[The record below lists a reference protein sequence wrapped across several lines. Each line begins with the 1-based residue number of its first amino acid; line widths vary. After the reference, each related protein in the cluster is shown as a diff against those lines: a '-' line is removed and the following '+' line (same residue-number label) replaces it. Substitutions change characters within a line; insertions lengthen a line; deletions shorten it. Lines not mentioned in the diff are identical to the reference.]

1 MSMND
6 SESTTG
12 IGTNGADPPRPS
24 DDSDDTTLRDR
35 IAANPRPATIWF
47 AGFAVLV
54 LVELGRFAGAGLNLA
69 AILELFIGA
78 TFGTAQFIG
87 GNVASTAGATAGAVA
102 FVVSLVLVLAMLAGP
117 VRSWLPFSPSEVF
130 DVDVTPDR
138 RLFVDRLFVTAG
150 LGVLTALLMLTP
162 VGDAVDAVIAGV
174 AGVLESM
181 TSLPTITSR
190 ELISNQGHLRP
201 EGGWDGT
208 FLGLPPAQAWFIRVV
223 VVYVYAFVLLYWLWR
238 GYVMYRRHYREADW
252 APIDDSID
260 RLRGHPWG
268 KAGLV
273 IVIMFFVMAAWA
285 PALGPVTAEE
295 NLYSPY
301 QHEITYL
308 NDGEVKTTLHGTAN
322 IQSRSNGDSNVGPL
336 EYDQY
341 NRWAPFGTN
350 SDGKDLFTFLV
361 YGARTSLVIG
371 LIATGLGAGIALALA
386 MVTAYYRG
394 LVDLV
399 AVIGSDS
406 IQSVPFIL
414 LVLLLYV
421 VLREAEHPIVGLYD
435 GGILLALILAF
446 TSWPGLWRS
455 IRGPSLQIAQAEW
468 IDAAKSFGQRPSVT
482 MRKHMAPYVVIYLI
496 IYASLVLGTIVITT
510 AALSFLGLG
519 ISPPTPEWGR
529 MIADG
534 RSYVSTRSWHVA
546 TIPGVMIVLVVT
558 GFNAFGDALRDAL
571 DVEADVGGGGGG
583 A

>member
-1 MSMND
+1 MND

-12 IGTNGADPPRPS
+12 IGTNGSDPTRPS
-24 DDSDDTTLRDR
+24 DDSDDTSLRDR
-35 IAANPRPATIWF
+35 IAANPRPATIWT
-47 AGFAVLV
+47 AGLAVLV
-54 LVELGRFAGAGLNLA
+54 LLELGRFAGAALNFGG
-69 AILELFIGA
+69 ILELFVGA
-78 TFGTAQFIG
+78 TFGTAQFVG
-87 GNVASTAGATAGAVA
+87 GNVSTTAGGTAGAVA
-102 FVVSLVLVLAMLAGP
+102 VVVSLVLVLAVLAGP
-117 VRSWLPFSPSEVF
+117 VRTRLPFSPSEALAL
-130 DVDVTPDR
+130 DVTPDR
-138 RLFVDRLFVTAG
+138 RLLADRLFVTAG
-150 LGVLTALLMLTP
+150 LGVVTALLMLTP
-162 VGDAVDAVIAGV
+162 VGDAVDAIIAGV

-181 TSLPTITSR
+181 TSIPTITSR
-190 ELISNQGHLRP
+190 EVISNQGHLTP
-201 EGGWDGT
+201 GGGWDGT

-223 VVYVYAFVLLYWLWR
+223 IVYVYAFVLLYWLWR
-238 GYVMYRRHYREADW
+238 GYVTYRRHYREADW

-308 NDGEVKTTLHGTAN
+308 NDEGNVETTLHGTAN
-322 IQSRSNGDSNVGPL
+322 IDSRSNGASNVGPL
-336 EYDQY
+336 SYDNY

-399 AVIGSDS
+399 AVISSDS

-421 VLREAEHPIVGLYD
+421 VLREAEHPIVSLYD

-446 TSWPGLWRS
+446 TSWPGLWRA

-519 ISPPTPEWGR
+519 INPPTPEWGR

-546 TIPGVMIVLVVT
+546 TIPGIMIVLVVT